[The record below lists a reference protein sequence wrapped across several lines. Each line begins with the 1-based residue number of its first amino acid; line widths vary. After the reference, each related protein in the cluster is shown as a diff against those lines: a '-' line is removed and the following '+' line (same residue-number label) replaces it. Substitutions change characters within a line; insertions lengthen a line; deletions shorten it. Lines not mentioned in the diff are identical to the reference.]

1 MAIEDICLAPPEL
14 ADEIFSGQSILRNI
28 LEKIL
33 SSPFAPE
40 HHPGEGVN
48 SEQFL

>member
-1 MAIEDICLAPPEL
+1 MAIEDIRLAPPEL
-14 ADEIFSGQSILRNI
+14 ADEIFSGQSILRNF

-33 SSPFAPE
+33 SPPFAPE

-48 SEQFL
+48 REQFL